1 MVNDDSIISRVN
13 TTGNPQNIIAAIPKP
28 QTQRLKII
36 SIGME
41 QSGKS
46 CIIKRYCE
54 ERFINKY
61 IGTIGIDYGV
71 KKVNVAGHG
80 DVRVNF
86 WDLAGGSDFLEIRN
100 EFYKDAQGAILVYD
114 VTNLK
119 SFAALDSWLQEAQKF
134 NCPKDLVICVCA
146 NKCDAP
152 ASARK
157 VSEADG
163 KKWAGSKGFAYFET
177 SANTGQNI
185 ATALEFV
192 FREAMNN
199 TNLRR

>member
-1 MVNDDSIISRVN
+1 MDPTITRVN
-13 TTGNPQNIIAAIPKP
+13 TTGNPQNIIASIPKP
-28 QTQRLKII
+28 ASQRLKII
-36 SIGME
+36 SMGMD
-41 QSGKS
+41 QVGKS

-71 KKVNVAGHG
+71 KKVNVPGHG

-86 WDLAGGSDFLEIRN
+86 WDLAGSPDFLEIRN
-100 EFYKDAQGAILVYD
+100 EFYKDAQGALLVYD
-114 VTNLK
+114 VTNPK

-134 NCPKDLVICVCA
+134 NVPKDLVIVVCA
-146 NKCDAP
+146 NKCDVPP
-152 ASARK
+152 ASRK
-157 VSEADG
+157 ISEADG
-163 KKWAGSKGFAYFET
+163 KKWAGAKGFPYFET
-177 SANTGQNI
+177 SANSGQNI
-185 ATALEFV
+185 APALEFI

>member
-1 MVNDDSIISRVN
+1 MDTSISRVN
-13 TTGNPQNIIAAIPKP
+13 TTGNAQNIIAAIPKP
-28 QTQRLKII
+28 TTQRLKII
-36 SIGME
+36 SMGME
-41 QSGKS
+41 QTGKS

-71 KKVNVAGHG
+71 KKVNVAGFG

-86 WDLAGGSDFLEIRN
+86 WDLAGSSDFFEIRN
-100 EFYKDAQGAILVYD
+100 EFYKDAQGALLVYD

-119 SFAALDSWLQEAQKF
+119 SFAALDGWLQEAQKF
-134 NCPKDLVICVCA
+134 NVPKDLVIAVCA
-146 NKCDAP
+146 NKCDVP
-152 ASARK
+152 PPSRK

-177 SANTGQNI
+177 SANSGQNVS
-185 ATALEFV
+185 AALEYV
-192 FREAMNN
+192 FKEAMNN